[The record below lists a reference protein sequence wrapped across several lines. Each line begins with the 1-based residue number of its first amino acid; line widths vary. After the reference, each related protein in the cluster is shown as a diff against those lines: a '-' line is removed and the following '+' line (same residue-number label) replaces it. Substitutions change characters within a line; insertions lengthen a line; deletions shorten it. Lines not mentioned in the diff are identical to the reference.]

1 MKLTHPHDFPRLLV
15 EAWEARSW
23 RTPIEEKQDAYLAQE
38 RDRGGG
44 WTAYATRAFDR
55 VKKEMLQPTMIV
67 ARGMADLPGIN
78 VAGWTKGHAGHGGAG
93 LEANASMNLYMA
105 AGSFADNYGYGRRG
119 KGVSALLVWQ
129 IDSKH
134 FLSFGGDSESGP
146 FNEAEVVVRP
156 DCTPCLKHIFVKG
169 ATPSDLERHA
179 ARPVSPAERK
189 LYGLGTYTVVK
200 FKGRGAGGKTFFPI
214 DFAPQLRSL
223 VSSLNANPGALDE
236 HGRGLKWSVRAVNDP
251 SVAWYALPLAKRAR
265 PPRAPRVKA
274 PPRKAP
280 PRKAKP
286 KGGSLVYEKG
296 GRFYLRGTKGSDG
309 KEKWFSSRA
318 KAESKAKKLGG
329 R

>member
-23 RTPIEEKQDAYLAQE
+23 LTPIEEKQDAYLAQE

-44 WTAYATRAFDR
+44 WTASATRAFDR
-55 VKKEMLQPTMIV
+55 VKKEMLQPTVIV
-67 ARGMADLPGIN
+67 ARGMAGLPGIN
-78 VAGWTKGHAGHGGAG
+78 VAGWTKVGWLDDFLGERDRVHAT
-93 LEANASMNLYMA
+93 LNLYMA
-105 AGSFADNYGYGRRG
+105 AGHFARPDPKYRRG

-169 ATPSDLERHA
+169 ATPSDLERHG
-179 ARPVSPAERK
+179 ARPASPAERK

-200 FKGRGAGGKTFFPI
+200 FKGRRGSYAGETFFPI

-223 VSSLNANPGALDE
+223 VSSLNADPGALDE

-274 PPRKAP
+274 PPRKA
-280 PRKAKP
+280 KP
-286 KGGSLVYEKG
+286 KEGSLVYEKG